1 MVKVSISQLRH
12 NPFRELEDFPLDR
25 EKIDKL
31 KESITAT
38 GFWGTIVARKKG
50 SAYEIAFGHHRK
62 ASLEELQTEGIIG
75 RTEKVDIIVRELTNE
90 EIIQLMARENLEE
103 WGTNA
108 AVEAETVAATI
119 KAYGEG
125 KIELPP
131 LDKKT
136 NEKLLRYA
144 AKSGLQHPYT
154 KTQVAEFL
162 GWTSQRSNGGV
173 QPNHCCNVAFEML
186 DAFDAGIITKKAL
199 KGLKRDVA
207 REIVSKALAIK
218 NEQERIAKQR
228 EHEAKHAQKMAE
240 QETDGRKAR
249 ALMQAADELDRQAEV
264 ANLAA
269 VSTAKDF
276 ASDVIKRTKSG
287 ELSQRDIREEGDKV
301 KADLRSKKEQA
312 YKNASQHYAWLQDQI
327 SCMLNPANDERFSEL
342 RKLLSTDCGLTQKDI
357 DTLRKSVT
365 DLVVRA
371 ERFAKELGAWKPKSA
386 DSSDVPR
393 IQKLVGVKNG

>member
-1 MVKVSISQLRH
+1 MDQHMVKVSIAQLRH

-75 RTEKVDIIVRELTNE
+75 KTEKVDIIVRELTNE
-90 EIIQLMARENLEE
+90 EMIQLMARENLEE

-108 AVEAETVAATI
+108 AVEAETVATTI
-119 KAYGEG
+119 RAYGNGFIKLPE
-125 KIELPP
+125 IERE
-131 LDKKT
+131 DSRHI
-136 NEKLLRYA
+136 RYA
-144 AKSGLQHPYT
+144 RPPTSGAYSMSSVAVFLAMAKADG
-154 KTQVAEFL
+154 
-162 GWTSQRSNGGV
+162 
-173 QPNHCCNVAFEML
+173 QPNHACQVAFQML
-186 DAFDAGIITKKAL
+186 DAFEAGIITKKSL
-199 KGLKRDVA
+199 RGLKRDVA
-207 REIVSKALAIK
+207 REIVVKAIAIK
-218 NEQERIAKQR
+218 KEQERIAKQR
-228 EHEAKHAQKMAE
+228 EQEAKHAQKMAE
-240 QETDGRKAR
+240 QETDERKGR
-249 ALMQAADELDRQAEV
+249 ALMRAADELERQAEV
-264 ANLAA
+264 AKEAA

-301 KADLRSKKEQA
+301 KSDLRSKKEQN
-312 YKNASQHYAWLQDQI
+312 YKNASQHYAWLKDQV
-327 SCMLNPANDERFSEL
+327 SCMLNPANDERFKEL
-342 RKLLSTDCGLTQKDI
+342 RKLLNDDCGLAQKDI

-371 ERFAKELGAWKPKSA
+371 ERFAKELGAWEPKSA
-386 DSSDVPR
+386 DSSDIPR
-393 IQKLVGVKNG
+393 IQKLVGVKKG